1 MQTIKLPRLFWAYL
15 RRHARLIALFA
26 VFSLVFGVVFA
37 LYDLPVE
44 AVAYAS
50 AICLA
55 LGGVAAAFG
64 LNAFRH
70 RHEALVALREN
81 AALGVD
87 DMPPPRDLL
96 EEDLQAIIRRLQ
108 SGWQEEISRAD
119 QERAD
124 MLEYYTLWVHQAKT
138 PLAAMGLLLAGRED
152 AAALEAERFKLER
165 YVDMALQ
172 YARLGADASDFVLRE
187 CALAPIVRGAVRKY
201 ARLFIAKRIHL
212 TVEEMDARV
221 LTDDKWLS
229 FAIEQLL
236 SNAVKYT
243 GENGHIRISLCEPLS
258 LVIEDDGIGIQP
270 ETYVKLAQ
278 HPNIAA
284 IKEANSDISKIVET
298 FALVGDQLDI
308 YSGNDDQIVP
318 ILSMG
323 GQGCI
328 SVLSNVVPRETVAIT
343 DQFFAGN
350 VAESA
355 RLQCQFMPLIRSLF
369 CESNPIPVKAAMSA
383 LGFCENYLRLPLVP
397 MEQDHYETM
406 LQRMRALGLSV

>member
-124 MLEYYTLWVHQAKT
+124 MLEYYTLWVQI
-138 PLAAMGLLLAGRED
+138 GR
-152 AAALEAERFKLER
+152 ASCRER
-165 YVDMALQ
+165 V
-172 YARLGADASDFVLRE
+172 
-187 CALAPIVRGAVRKY
+187 
-201 ARLFIAKRIHL
+201 
-212 TVEEMDARV
+212 
-221 LTDDKWLS
+221 
-229 FAIEQLL
+229 
-236 SNAVKYT
+236 
-243 GENGHIRISLCEPLS
+243 
-258 LVIEDDGIGIQP
+258 
-270 ETYVKLAQ
+270 
-278 HPNIAA
+278 
-284 IKEANSDISKIVET
+284 
-298 FALVGDQLDI
+298 
-308 YSGNDDQIVP
+308 
-318 ILSMG
+318 
-323 GQGCI
+323 
-328 SVLSNVVPRETVAIT
+328 
-343 DQFFAGN
+343 
-350 VAESA
+350 
-355 RLQCQFMPLIRSLF
+355 
-369 CESNPIPVKAAMSA
+369 
-383 LGFCENYLRLPLVP
+383 
-397 MEQDHYETM
+397 
-406 LQRMRALGLSV
+406 

>member
-187 CALAPIVRGAVRKY
+187 GALADLIVVDLQKPHLQPIHDVVSNLVYCGKAADVETVVVDGRIVVEGRRIEGLDLTDLY
-201 ARLFIAKRIHL
+201 ARVAGTVRRI
-212 TVEEMDARV
+212 T
-221 LTDDKWLS
+221 
-229 FAIEQLL
+229 
-236 SNAVKYT
+236 
-243 GENGHIRISLCEPLS
+243 
-258 LVIEDDGIGIQP
+258 
-270 ETYVKLAQ
+270 
-278 HPNIAA
+278 
-284 IKEANSDISKIVET
+284 
-298 FALVGDQLDI
+298 
-308 YSGNDDQIVP
+308 
-318 ILSMG
+318 
-323 GQGCI
+323 
-328 SVLSNVVPRETVAIT
+328 
-343 DQFFAGN
+343 
-350 VAESA
+350 
-355 RLQCQFMPLIRSLF
+355 
-369 CESNPIPVKAAMSA
+369 A
-383 LGFCENYLRLPLVP
+383 LG
-397 MEQDHYETM
+397 
-406 LQRMRALGLSV
+406 

>member
-1 MQTIKLPRLFWAYL
+1 M
-15 RRHARLIALFA
+15 
-26 VFSLVFGVVFA
+26 
-37 LYDLPVE
+37 
-44 AVAYAS
+44 
-50 AICLA
+50 
-55 LGGVAAAFG
+55 
-64 LNAFRH
+64 
-70 RHEALVALREN
+70 
-81 AALGVD
+81 
-87 DMPPPRDLL
+87 
-96 EEDLQAIIRRLQ
+96 QAIIRRLQ

-270 ETYVKLAQ
+270 EDLPRVFEKGYTGFNGRAGEKSTGIGLYLCKKTLERLS
-278 HPNIAA
+278 HTIRLESSPGSGTRA
-284 IKEANSDISKIVET
+284 I
-298 FALVGDQLDI
+298 VGLEVRR
-308 YSGNDDQIVP
+308 VP
-318 ILSMG
+318 F
-323 GQGCI
+323 
-328 SVLSNVVPRETVAIT
+328 
-343 DQFFAGN
+343 D
-350 VAESA
+350 
-355 RLQCQFMPLIRSLF
+355 
-369 CESNPIPVKAAMSA
+369 
-383 LGFCENYLRLPLVP
+383 
-397 MEQDHYETM
+397 
-406 LQRMRALGLSV
+406 

>member
-55 LGGVAAAFG
+55 LGSVAAAFG

-124 MLEYYTLWVHQAKT
+124 MLEYYTLWVHQAET

-258 LVIEDDGIGIQP
+258 LLVIEDDGIGIP
-270 ETYVKLAQ
+270 SRKTCPACSKRGIRASM
-278 HPNIAA
+278 AA
-284 IKEANSDISKIVET
+284 
-298 FALVGDQLDI
+298 
-308 YSGNDDQIVP
+308 
-318 ILSMG
+318 
-323 GQGCI
+323 
-328 SVLSNVVPRETVAIT
+328 
-343 DQFFAGN
+343 
-350 VAESA
+350 
-355 RLQCQFMPLIRSLF
+355 
-369 CESNPIPVKAAMSA
+369 
-383 LGFCENYLRLPLVP
+383 
-397 MEQDHYETM
+397 
-406 LQRMRALGLSV
+406 RAKSHGHWPLSVQKDARAPFAHHPPGILAPAPVPAPSWGWKCAGCHLINSLSKKSF

>member
-1 MQTIKLPRLFWAYL
+1 MQTIKLPRLLGAYL

-50 AICLA
+50 TICLA

-108 SGWQEEISRAD
+108 SGWQEAISRAD

-270 ETYVKLAQ
+270 EDLPRVFEKGYTGFNGRAGEKSTGIGLYLCKKTLERLS
-278 HPNIAA
+278 HTIRLESSPGSGTRA
-284 IKEANSDISKIVET
+284 I
-298 FALVGDQLDI
+298 VGLEVRR
-308 YSGNDDQIVP
+308 VP
-318 ILSMG
+318 F
-323 GQGCI
+323 
-328 SVLSNVVPRETVAIT
+328 
-343 DQFFAGN
+343 D
-350 VAESA
+350 
-355 RLQCQFMPLIRSLF
+355 
-369 CESNPIPVKAAMSA
+369 
-383 LGFCENYLRLPLVP
+383 
-397 MEQDHYETM
+397 
-406 LQRMRALGLSV
+406 

>member
-243 GENGHIRISLCEPLS
+243 NEGGVKVCMESGC
-258 LVIEDDGIGIQP
+258 LVIEDSGIGIRP
-270 ETYVKLAQ
+270 EDLPRIFEKGYTGYNGRVDTRASGVGLYLTRQVADALAIRIDVRSQ
-278 HPNIAA
+278 LGHGTRVTLSFPDA
-284 IKEANSDISKIVET
+284 DT
-298 FALVGDQLDI
+298 FRF
-308 YSGNDDQIVP
+308 
-318 ILSMG
+318 
-323 GQGCI
+323 
-328 SVLSNVVPRETVAIT
+328 RE
-343 DQFFAGN
+343 
-350 VAESA
+350 
-355 RLQCQFMPLIRSLF
+355 
-369 CESNPIPVKAAMSA
+369 
-383 LGFCENYLRLPLVP
+383 
-397 MEQDHYETM
+397 
-406 LQRMRALGLSV
+406 